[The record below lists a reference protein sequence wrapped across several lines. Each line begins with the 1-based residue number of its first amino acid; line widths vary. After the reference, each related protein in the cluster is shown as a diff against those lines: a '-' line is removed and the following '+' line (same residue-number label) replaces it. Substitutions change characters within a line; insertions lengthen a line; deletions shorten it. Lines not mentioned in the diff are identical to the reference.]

1 MLEPRKEG
9 QATDPVAAGSCRFDT
24 EEPGQPKERAMKQH
38 ALAGALCAIVLAVT
52 VTTGAAANEDAYPS
66 RHVSIIIQTAA
77 GSGPDVIARIVA
89 DRLAQSWGQ
98 QVAIINRNGAAG
110 LVAAQAAA
118 TAPADGYTLYMPT
131 STALVI
137 LPETQPKLPVNFDR
151 DFVPIGLISQ
161 SPMIIAVSPA
171 LGVDTLAQF
180 IALAKKRPGEIFYAA
195 NNRGS
200 FPHLTGEFFRH
211 RAGIDLTFVPYP
223 GAAAALKDVMGKS
236 ISMMIEGPSALSG
249 ALQGGVIKALAVTSA
264 TRLPNFPDVP
274 TVAETIPDFRVAA
287 WFALMARAGT
297 PHSIIQKVNLDLQA
311 ILDHPAVRE
320 KFAALGVYP
329 LPKSPAETMEF
340 IRSEQ
345 QLWKP
350 VIKEA
355 GLTLQ

>member
-1 MLEPRKEG
+1 
-9 QATDPVAAGSCRFDT
+9 
-24 EEPGQPKERAMKQH
+24 MKPH
-38 ALAGALCAIVLAVT
+38 ALSHALCSISFAITLTANV
-52 VTTGAAANEDAYPS
+52 AANENAYPS
-66 RHVSIIIQTAA
+66 RYVSIIIQTAP

-89 DRLAQSWGQ
+89 DRLTQSWGQ

-110 LVAAQAAA
+110 LVAAQAAKA
-118 TAPADGYTLYMPT
+118 GPADGYTLYMPT

-137 LPETQPKLPVNFDR
+137 LPETQPKLPVDFDR
-151 DFVPIGLISQ
+151 DFVPIGLISE

-180 IALAKKRPGEIFYAA
+180 ITLAKKRPGDIFYAA

-200 FPHLTGEFFRH
+200 FPHLAGEFFRH

-223 GAAAALKDVMGKS
+223 GATAGLKDVIGNS
-236 ISMMIEGPSALSG
+236 ISMIIEGPSALSG
-249 ALQGGVIKALAVTSA
+249 ALQGAAIKALAVTST

-274 TVAETIPDFRVAA
+274 TVAETIPDFRVVA

-297 PHSIIQKVNLDLQA
+297 PHSIIQKVSMDLQA
-311 ILDHPAVRE
+311 ILNQAGVRE
-320 KFAALGVYP
+320 KFETLGVYP
-329 LPKSPAETMEF
+329 LPKSPAETTEF

-345 QLWKP
+345 QLWRP

-355 GLTLQ
+355 GLALQ

>member
-1 MLEPRKEG
+1 
-9 QATDPVAAGSCRFDT
+9 
-24 EEPGQPKERAMKQH
+24 MKSH
-38 ALAGALCAIVLAVT
+38 ALSTVLCLIAFAITLT
-52 VTTGAAANEDAYPS
+52 VGAAANEDGYPS
-66 RHVSIIIQTAA
+66 RYVSIIIQTAP
-77 GSGPDVIARIVA
+77 GSGPDVVARTVA
-89 DRLAQSWGQ
+89 DRLTKSWGQ

-110 LVAAQAAA
+110 LVAAQAAKA
-118 TAPADGYTLYMPT
+118 APADGYTLYMPT

-137 LPETQPKLPVNFDR
+137 LPETQPKLPVDFDR

-180 IALAKKRPGEIFYAA
+180 IALAKKRPGDIFYAA

-200 FPHLTGEFFRH
+200 FPHLAGEFFRH

-223 GAAAALKDVMGKS
+223 GAAAGLKDVMGNN

-249 ALQGGVIKALAVTSA
+249 ALQGGAIKALAVTST

-274 TVAETIPDFRVAA
+274 TVAETIPDFRVVA

-297 PHSIIQKVNLDLQA
+297 PVSIIQKVSLDLQA
-311 ILDHPAVRE
+311 ILNQPAVKE
-320 KFAALGVYP
+320 SFKALGVYP
-329 LPKSPAETMEF
+329 LPKSPAETTEF

-345 QLWKP
+345 KLWGP
-350 VIKEA
+350 VIKEV